1 MPVKKLDTDE
11 IKVALKQLDKWSI
24 EPEDQSIF
32 KEWRFASFK
41 TTVDFVNQVCELA
54 DQQNHHPEILTTYTN
69 LRIRLWTHDA
79 SGITQKDFDLASA
92 IDNLKVSGFAENNN

>member
-1 MPVKKLDTDE
+1 MPVKKLDATE
-11 IKVALKQLDKWSI
+11 IKVALKQLNNWSL

-32 KEWRFASFK
+32 KEWRFANFK
-41 TTVDFVNQVCELA
+41 ITIDFVNQICELA

-92 IDNLKVSGFAENNN
+92 IDDLKVSGFAENNN

>member
-41 TTVDFVNQVCELA
+41 MTVDFVNQVCELA

-92 IDNLKVSGFAENNN
+92 IDTLEVSGFAENNN

>member
-1 MPVKKLDTDE
+1 V
-11 IKVALKQLDKWSI
+11 
-24 EPEDQSIF
+24 
-32 KEWRFASFK
+32 
-41 TTVDFVNQVCELA
+41 
-54 DQQNHHPEILTTYTN
+54 TTYTN

>member
-32 KEWRFASFK
+32 KEWRFAYFK

-54 DQQNHHPEILTTYTN
+54 DQQNHHPEILTTYTK

-92 IDNLKVSGFAENNN
+92 IDNLKVSGFAE

>member
-11 IKVALKQLDKWSI
+11 IKVALKQLDNWSF
-24 EPEDQSIF
+24 EPQDQSIF

-41 TTVDFVNQVCELA
+41 MTVDFVNQVCELA

-79 SGITQKDFDLASA
+79 NGITQRDFDLASA
-92 IDNLKVSGFAENNN
+92 IDDLRVS